1 MTNDYIAKANSGLA
15 RLKRKRTFE
24 NKTHFTRSTKRSV
37 TSSSSPANSKASP
50 HVSTAFADVTNTH
63 QLHTPLEDLSHS
75 KATEQTQPN
84 LTEHHR
90 NTKSTSFIETN
101 YSRLNL
107 LNKFSATTNDKPSS
121 SNVTNE
127 SILTPPS
134 PPNDSPPS
142 PPTSPIFTPPP
153 PPTSPIFTPPS
164 PPTPEQY
171 FDSGTESDSEVE
183 IYLDENSSE
192 SEQEVEENHH
202 QIRNNLS
209 YTMTGNP
216 AFQGNSK

>member
-15 RLKRKRTFE
+15 RLKRRRTFE

-37 TSSSSPANSKASP
+37 TSSSSPANSKSSP
-50 HVSTAFADVTNTH
+50 HVSTPFADVTNTH
-63 QLHTPLEDLSHS
+63 QLHTPLEDHSHS
-75 KATEQTQPN
+75 KATKQTQPN

-121 SNVTNE
+121 FNVTNE

-134 PPNDSPPS
+134 PPIFTPPS
-142 PPTSPIFTPPP
+142 PPTSPIFTPP
-153 PPTSPIFTPPS
+153 
-164 PPTPEQY
+164 TPEQY
-171 FDSGTESDSEVE
+171 SDSGTESDSEVE

-192 SEQEVEENHH
+192 SEQEVEENHR

>member
-15 RLKRKRTFE
+15 RLKRRRTFE

-121 SNVTNE
+121 SNVTNQ
-127 SILTPPS
+127 SILT
-134 PPNDSPPS
+134 PPS
-142 PPTSPIFTPPP
+142 PPTSPIFTPP
-153 PPTSPIFTPPS
+153 S
-164 PPTPEQY
+164 PPNSEQY
-171 FDSGTESDSEVE
+171 SDSGTESDSEVE

-192 SEQEVEENHH
+192 SEQEVEENHR